1 MIKPYIQCYQKARS
15 IMSDANFNLRAW
27 ASNCL
32 QLSTLAKQD
41 KAADKNTTV
50 NILGLQWNT
59 ATDTLSFPSKTIIP
73 DNTTLSTKREVLQQS
88 SKDFWSIRIS
98 VSCNNPNKTVH
109 ATISLAKTY

>member
-1 MIKPYIQCYQKARS
+1 MLTNLYVDNVISGCNSHDQAIQYYQKARS

-27 ASNCL
+27 ASNCP

-41 KAADKNTTV
+41 KVADENTTV

-73 DNTTLSTKREVLQQS
+73 DNTTLITKREVLQQS
-88 SKDFWSIRIS
+88 SKIFDPLGFLSP
-98 VSCNNPNKTVH
+98 V
-109 ATISLAKTY
+109 TI